1 MCVSVAQ
8 DVSIR
13 TGSAF
18 PTHKALPAVAKL
30 EKQTSDNK
38 RSLNPKNKVVS
49 GVPNLERFGVDQF
62 QNLHW
67 RLEVVDP
74 CSAGFLFCCDEICR
88 FQSPPSPTQ
97 NWLTP
102 RVAHSEILSAQ
113 KTTARCASKRGAPL
127 SSGSLKLSYGAGVL
141 HCFPSC
147 LTATPNQK
155 PPAIHVRRRVS

>member
-1 MCVSVAQ
+1 MHPNVCVSVCR
-8 DVSIR
+8 SR
-13 TGSAF
+13 RFNTYR
-18 PTHKALPAVAKL
+18 KRLPHSQSVARSG
-30 EKQTSDNK
+30 EIGKQTSDNK
-38 RSLNPKNKVVS
+38 RSLN
-49 GVPNLERFGVDQF
+49 PNLERFGVDQF

-67 RLEVVDP
+67 RPEVVDP

-155 PPAIHVRRRVS
+155 PPAIHVRRSVS